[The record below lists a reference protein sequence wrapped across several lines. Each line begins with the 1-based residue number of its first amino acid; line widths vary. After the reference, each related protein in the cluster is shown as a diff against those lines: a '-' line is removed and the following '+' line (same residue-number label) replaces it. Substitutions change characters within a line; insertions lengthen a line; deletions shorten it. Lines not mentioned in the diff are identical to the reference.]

1 MDLVEWQLRIAAGEP
16 LTVVQDDVEI
26 NGHAIE
32 ARLYAEDPENDYLP
46 ATGTVELWET
56 PELGALRV
64 DTGIR
69 TGSEITPFYDPMVA
83 KVIAWGS
90 DRDQARSLL
99 IRGLEETSA
108 LGTITNRPLL
118 TAILRAP
125 LFAEGGATT
134 AFLDELPES
143 PAPTSADMA
152 AVIGWLYRERL
163 CEAASVAPGLE
174 GWSSG
179 GALTSAMRV
188 AVAGEE
194 HEVRIVD
201 HGGTLSVTVGDAEH
215 RVLLDAPAPV
225 VDDVEIPVR
234 CIEPSRGRV
243 LAAFPGF
250 DLEMVDLTALP
261 PGAGDAG
268 GEGVLL
274 APMHGKVIAVEAT
287 AGERV
292 TTGQRLVVMEAM
304 KMEHEILADIDG
316 VIEEIVSE
324 GSQVGGDQLLAR
336 IAAA

>member
-1 MDLVEWQLRIAAGEP
+1 M
-16 LTVVQDDVEI
+16 

-32 ARLYAEDPENDYLP
+32 ARLYAEDPDNDYLP

-69 TGSEITPFYDPMVA
+69 SGSEITPFYDPMVA
-83 KVIAWGS
+83 KVIAWGA
-90 DRDQARSLL
+90 DRDQARTLL

-125 LFAEGGATT
+125 LFADGGATT

-143 PAPTSADMA
+143 PQPTSADIA
-152 AVIGWLYRERL
+152 AVVAWLYRERL

-194 HEVRIVD
+194 FGVRVVD
-201 HGGTLSVTVGDAEH
+201 RGGVLSVTVGDAEH
-215 RVLLDAPAPV
+215 QVFLDAPAPV
-225 VDDVEIPVR
+225 VDGVEIPVR

-243 LAAFPGF
+243 LAAFPAF
-250 DLEMVDLTALP
+250 DLERFDLTALP
-261 PGAGDAG
+261 PGAGSAG
-268 GEGVLL
+268 GEGVLV
-274 APMHGKVIAVEAT
+274 APMHGKVIAVEA
-287 AGERV
+287 GVGDVV
-292 TTGQRLVVMEAM
+292 TTGQRLVVLEAM

-316 VIEEIVSE
+316 VIEEVVSE
-324 GSQVGGDQLLAR
+324 GSQVRGDQLLVR
-336 IAAA
+336 IAASEG